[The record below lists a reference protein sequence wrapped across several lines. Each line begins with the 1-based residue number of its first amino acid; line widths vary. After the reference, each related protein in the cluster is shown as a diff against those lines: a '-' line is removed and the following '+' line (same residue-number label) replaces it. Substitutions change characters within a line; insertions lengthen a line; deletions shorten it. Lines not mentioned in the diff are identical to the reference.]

1 MIDFQQAWLQFLVLL
16 YFLATSQRKH
26 KGNLKRLPKEKNDKK
41 KKICSFTDDV
51 FCFINIVNKCSARK
65 DE

>member
-1 MIDFQQAWLQFLVLL
+1 MIDFQQEWMQFLILL

-41 KKICSFTDDV
+41 KEICCFTDIRMM
-51 FCFINIVNKCSARK
+51 CFAL
-65 DE
+65 